1 MAVLP
6 HGIDKKVLT
15 ETKKESSP
23 YHQPNNFLYVGM
35 FLFDYDFLKIASR
48 LRPDCSFHLIGN
60 IPREVQGKN
69 IHYYGIMPFK
79 EMLPYIIHCDVA
91 LLTRRTSRNLE
102 IYAKSLKFFQ
112 YTFYQKP
119 ILAPQ
124 EMDLHLS
131 HVFSYRLTE
140 ESIDSAIRR
149 ALNFDPSGVDF
160 SEILDW
166 SEVTQKLL
174 LDTFQT

>member
-1 MAVLP
+1 
-6 HGIDKKVLT
+6 
-15 ETKKESSP
+15 
-23 YHQPNNFLYVGM
+23 
-35 FLFDYDFLKIASR
+35 
-48 LRPDCSFHLIGN
+48 
-60 IPREVQGKN
+60 
-69 IHYYGIMPFK
+69 
-79 EMLPYIIHCDVA
+79 
-91 LLTRRTSRNLE
+91 
-102 IYAKSLKFFQ
+102 
-112 YTFYQKP
+112 
-119 ILAPQ
+119 
-124 EMDLHLS
+124 MDLHLS